1 MAKTSVDR
9 ELSRAER
16 ELMRAK
22 ARVTRLRRRLP
33 RTVVQDYSLT
43 GAGGRRVKL
52 SALFGRH
59 RDVILIHNM
68 GRTCPYCTTWA
79 DGFNG
84 VLKHLESR
92 AAFVV
97 VSPDPPAAQA
107 RFARSRGW
115 KFRMV
120 SSRGT
125 SLAEDLG
132 FRSADGRYRPG
143 VSVLRKERTGA
154 IVRVSKARFGPWDEF
169 CSVFNLFDLLPEGAD
184 DWRPRF
190 TYR

>member
-16 ELMRAK
+16 ELARAK
-22 ARVTRLRRRLP
+22 ARVAGLRRRFP
-33 RTVVQDYSLT
+33 RIEVQDYELA
-43 GAGGRRVKL
+43 GPGGRRVKL
-52 SALFGRH
+52 SSLFGRH
-59 RDVILIHNM
+59 RDLILVHNM
-68 GRTCPYCTTWA
+68 GRTCPYCTMWA

-92 AAFVV
+92 TAFVV
-97 VSPDPPAAQA
+97 VSPDPAATQA

-125 SLAEDLG
+125 SLPEDLG
-132 FRSADGRYRPG
+132 FRTAEGRYRPG
-143 VSVLRKERTGA
+143 VSILRNERGR
-154 IVRVSKARFGPWDEF
+154 IVRVSRAGFGPWDDF
-169 CSVFNLFDLLPEGAD
+169 CSVYNLFGLLPDGAD
-184 DWRPRF
+184 DWHPRF

>member
-1 MAKTSVDR
+1 MAKASA
-9 ELSRAER
+9 EQKLSRAER
-16 ELMRAK
+16 ELARAK
-22 ARVTRLRRRLP
+22 AKVARFRRRLP
-33 RTVVQDYSLT
+33 RAVVQDYQLA
-43 GAGGRRVKL
+43 GPGGRRVKL

-59 RDVILIHNM
+59 RDLILVHNM
-68 GRTCPYCTTWA
+68 GRTCPYCTMWA

-97 VSPDPPAAQA
+97 VSPDLPAVQA

-125 SLAEDLG
+125 SLPEDLG
-132 FRSADGRYRPG
+132 FRTPEGRYRPG
-143 VSVLRKERTGA
+143 VSVLRKDRGR
-154 IVRVSKARFGPWDEF
+154 IIRVSRAGFGPWDDF
-169 CSVFNLFDLLPEGAD
+169 CSVYNLFGLLADGAD

-190 TYR
+190 AYR